1 MRKIS
6 LILWA
11 MLVSSVMPIE
21 TNATDNSDYGFQSQA
36 PVLDSRDAT
45 AAASSPVAITE
56 PMVRDNQPTQTMQ
69 PMQATQTMQ
78 AVQPRT
84 FVPLNQ
90 KSPFRPLDQ
99 PRQVAMFRP
108 AFEHD
113 DLQKRLYGWSSTI
126 EVELATPISTKTAK
140 IGDLVQAK
148 LSQDFRWGPQLIAS
162 KDSLVRGHVT
172 QTQSGRTLT
181 HSAISS
187 QRRLKSHGILGVQF
201 DEIIDLHGRRWPI
214 SATPSPRQKTEGAV
228 ANSRR
233 RTIEADQSGRIVKAE
248 SELAGGL
255 KTTSDAAKIANM
267 VPLPGTLLFT
277 TLAPAVAMGAVG
289 AASPSIAY
297 DKPIDEDTEHRRVK
311 GAAYGFFSNLPGA
324 FVVQSVVEKGN
335 DVALLPGD
343 PLTLNVCITET
354 GHKLPPGEQL
364 AVSGQVLSRARTRR
378 LYPATH

>member
-1 MRKIS
+1 
-6 LILWA
+6 
-11 MLVSSVMPIE
+11 
-21 TNATDNSDYGFQSQA
+21 
-36 PVLDSRDAT
+36 
-45 AAASSPVAITE
+45 
-56 PMVRDNQPTQTMQ
+56 MQ
-69 PMQATQTMQ
+69 PIQTIQ
-78 AVQPRT
+78 AVRQSV

-90 KSPFRPLDQ
+90 KSTFRPVEQ

-113 DLQKRLYGWSSTI
+113 DLQKSLYGWSSTI
-126 EVELATPISTKTAK
+126 EVEIISPTSTKTAK
-140 IGDLVQAK
+140 IGDLVQGK
-148 LSQDFRWGPQLIAS
+148 LSQDFRWGPQIIAS

-172 QTQSGRTLT
+172 KTQSGRTLT

-201 DEIIDLHGRRWPI
+201 DEIIDLNGRRWPI
-214 SATPSPRQKTEGAV
+214 RALPSPRQKNEGAV
-228 ANSRR
+228 ARSRR
-233 RTIEADQSGRIVKAE
+233 RVLEVDQSGCIVKAE

-267 VPLPGTLLFT
+267 VPIPGTLMFT

-324 FVVQSVVEKGN
+324 FVVKSVVEKGT
-335 DVALLPGD
+335 DVALMPGD
-343 PLTLNVCITET
+343 SLTLNVCIKET
-354 GHKLPPGEQL
+354 GHQLPGGEQL
-364 AVSGQVLSRARTRR
+364 AVNGQVLNRSHARR
-378 LYPATH
+378 LYPASH